1 MHVSR
6 RMPKFEL
13 TPLLRLGSCV
23 LLCGSLALA
32 QQTPPP
38 PDAGAKTMTPGAP
51 QPPQGPP
58 NGRMGGRDGGPD
70 QHGPDQHAREMRGQG
85 QEMRDHAVRAFQI
98 EGPGGGFR
106 GDMRIAPPGMWWKN
120 PDLVAKLNLSA
131 DQQKKMDDIFLQFR
145 IKLIHMKASLEEEEL
160 MLEPLINA
168 NPPDS
173 AKALAQIN
181 RIADTRADLEKAN
194 AAMLLGV
201 RGVLTPD
208 QWTKLQAEEKMHHR
222 ITIGRLEMP
231 DVSAMTLGLDGMELA
246 RLDGL
251 SLLPG
256 QLTLDLPSLH
266 HLTDPDL
273 MKGMAESLKTMKL
286 NVPDVDLKLDE
297 LQKQLKDLQP

>member
-1 MHVSR
+1 
-6 RMPKFEL
+6 
-13 TPLLRLGSCV
+13 
-23 LLCGSLALA
+23 
-32 QQTPPP
+32 
-38 PDAGAKTMTPGAP
+38 
-51 QPPQGPP
+51 
-58 NGRMGGRDGGPD
+58 
-70 QHGPDQHAREMRGQG
+70 
-85 QEMRDHAVRAFQI
+85 
-98 EGPGGGFR
+98 
-106 GDMRIAPPGMWWKN
+106 
-120 PDLVAKLNLSA
+120 VAKLNLSA